1 MPRISSLVLLCLMAV
16 LLYLPALPLR
26 ELRASD
32 EAAMAD
38 IVRNM
43 QQSGNYLQ
51 PRIQGKET
59 PAFPLYPWLIAIC
72 SCGSA
77 PTSFSVRFPAV
88 LSIWALA
95 LLCGWMAGKYK
106 GRLAGFVAAA
116 TVLTCCASLRV
127 GWRGQSETLFALLL
141 TAAWFVWYQCGP
153 QAQRWQRAWGYAL
166 SLVFLAVL
174 CVGIKAIFYF
184 YLPLFFARNPPKLMR
199 QLQSSSHLIF
209 LACFC
214 AVLLLWMKGISG
226 QPFLSWD
233 AIALAG
239 TTLPDEGFFRHLLN
253 FPIKVLLYLL
263 PWSLFAWAPFCLAL
277 RQFEPVGSLGGF
289 FRALIIS
296 PLLLLWFWP
305 GTSPLLLFPILGPMA
320 VLIGIHFEIVSSRYR
335 QFFNR
340 VNCTLLSIALGGTCL
355 GALFWLLV
363 LLKKIELFP
372 SQLSAGWEDLAALTL
387 TAALATLTYLLL
399 VRLRACRSKAL
410 TVQNGLLWVMFSHRA
425 LQLAIWFP
433 LLFWT
438 IEDRK
443 LTGLTLAGKAPAEAL
458 FPLPDP
464 VFGREPVPPRSLQDY
479 PDARMVYLASPKAY
493 LSECFYLDKQIIRID
508 NASQQLPTGS
518 PANSGESSAL
528 PVVYLLNHRY
538 PTIPAWSWEPLSL
551 SVNMA
556 ERRTWHFSWP
566 NQNNGYRFVISR
578 RRPENVSRN
587 SGNGN
592 SQTLRL
598 YRGQPKN

>member
-1 MPRISSLVLLCLMAV
+1 MPRISSLVLLCLLAL
-16 LLYLPALPLR
+16 LLYVPALQLR

-51 PRIQGKET
+51 PQVQGKET
-59 PAFPLYPWLIAIC
+59 TAFPLYPWLIALC
-72 SCGSA
+72 SGGAA
-77 PTSFSVRFPAV
+77 PGSFSVRFPAV
-88 LSIWALA
+88 LSIFALA

-106 GRLAGFVAAA
+106 GKLAGFVAAA

-127 GWRGQSETLFALLL
+127 GWRGQSETLFAVLL
-141 TAAWFVWYQCGP
+141 TAAWFVWYQYGP

-174 CVGIKAIFYF
+174 CVGIKAVFLF
-184 YLPLFFARNPPKLMR
+184 YLPLFFARNPPKLLR
-199 QLQSSSHLIF
+199 QLQSSTHLIF
-209 LACFC
+209 LASFW

-239 TTLPDEGFFRHLLN
+239 ETLPDEGFFRHLLS
-253 FPIKVLLYLL
+253 FPAKALLYLL

-277 RQFEPVGSLGGF
+277 RQFEPVGSLGGYC
-289 FRALIIS
+289 RALILS
-296 PLLLLWFWP
+296 PLLLLWLWP
-305 GTSPLLLFPILGPMA
+305 GISPLLLFPILGPMA

-335 QFFNR
+335 QFFNL
-340 VNCTLLSIALGGTCL
+340 VNRILLSVALGGGCL

-363 LLKKIELFP
+363 LLKKIQLFP
-372 SQLSAGWEDLAALTL
+372 SQLSAGWEDLAALAL
-387 TAALATLTYLLL
+387 TAILVILAYLL
-399 VRLRACRSKAL
+399 VVQLRACRNNAL
-410 TVQNGLLWVMFSHRA
+410 AVQNGLLWVVFSHRA

-443 LTGLTLAGKAPAEAL
+443 LAGLTLAGKAPVEAL
-458 FPLPDP
+458 SPLPDP
-464 VFGREPVPPRSLQDY
+464 VFGREPIPPRSLQDC
-479 PDARMVYLASPKAY
+479 PDANMVYLASPKAY
-493 LSECFYLDKQIIRID
+493 LSECFYLDKRIIRID
-508 NASQQLPTGS
+508 NASQLLPAGS
-518 PANSGESSAL
+518 PASSAEPGAL

-538 PTIPAWSWEPLSL
+538 PAVPAWSWEPLSL
-551 SVNMA
+551 SVNLA
-556 ERRTWHFSWP
+556 ERRAWHFSWP
-566 NQNNGYRFVISR
+566 SQNNSYRFVISR
-578 RRPENVSRN
+578 RWPENVSR
-587 SGNGN
+587 SAGNGN
-592 SQTLRL
+592 GHPLRL